1 MALPG
6 PVCPGLVQGSKLQRA
21 RSPLQTLRETM
32 PAQKS
37 CWNKQER
44 KEILL
49 FLFNRWETKAQRV
62 EEACQKSDRKLKTAR
77 NRIQVC

>member
-1 MALPG
+1 MVLPIPICCFSAG
-6 PVCPGLVQGSKLQRA
+6 IKIQGQSPVH
-21 RSPLQTLRETM
+21 TM
-32 PAQKS
+32 RQCLPRRDC
-37 CWNKQER
+37 CWNRQER

-62 EEACQKSDRKLKTAR
+62 EEACQKSDRNLKTAR